1 VAVRER
7 SSVHGADTQFLDPAV
22 LSRIGN
28 LELLART
35 VVDGFLQ
42 GLHRSPHLGM
52 SLDFAEHREYM
63 PGDDIRR
70 IDWRLFART
79 DRFYVKLF
87 EAETAADFMVVL
99 DVSKS
104 MSFGSHTVTKL
115 DYARYLGAA
124 LSYFSQKQRDRV
136 GLATFDH
143 EIVDYVPPSTRHL
156 QLVLHTLARAEPGR
170 PGTLRD
176 PLMRLGDNL
185 HHRGII
191 LLLSDFYEE
200 PERVIDSVRH
210 LRARGHDVIVFHLL
224 DPAELEFT
232 YDSAASFR
240 DLESGTMIPI
250 VPDELAEEYRSL
262 IGEHTKELERLFT
275 GSRIDYSVLDTSA
288 PLDYALFR
296 YLSSR
301 EKMTRVR

>member
-1 VAVRER
+1 MAVRER
-7 SSVHGADTQFLDPAV
+7 SSIQGADTQFLDPAV
-22 LSRIGN
+22 LSRING
-28 LELLART
+28 LDLLART

-70 IDWRLFART
+70 IDWKLFGRT

-87 EAETAADFMVVL
+87 EAETSANFMVAL
-99 DVSKS
+99 DISRS
-104 MSFGSHTVTKL
+104 MNFGTHTVTKL
-115 DYARYLGAA
+115 DYARYLAA
-124 LSYFSQKQRDRV
+124 SLSYFSQKQRDRV

-143 EIVDYVPPSTRHL
+143 EIVEYVPPSTRHL
-156 QLVLHTLARAEPGR
+156 QLILHTLARAEPGR

-191 LLLSDFYEE
+191 LILSDFYEE
-200 PERVIDSVRH
+200 PEQVIDSVRH

-232 YDSAASFR
+232 FESAASFR
-240 DLESGTMIPI
+240 DMESDTMIPI
-250 VPDELAEEYRSL
+250 VPDELADEYRAL
-262 IGEHTKELERLFT
+262 IGEHTEELARLFT
-275 GSRIDYSVLDTSA
+275 GSRIDHTVLDTSK
-288 PLDYALFR
+288 PLDHALFR

-301 EKMTRVR
+301 EKMARVR

>member
-1 VAVRER
+1 MAVRER
-7 SSVHGADTQFLDPAV
+7 SSGRGADTQFLDPAV

-87 EAETAADFMVVL
+87 EAETAANFMVVL
-99 DVSKS
+99 DVSRS
-104 MSFGSHTVTKL
+104 MSFGTHSVTKL

-170 PGTLRD
+170 HGTLRE

-191 LLLSDFYEE
+191 LLLSDFYDE
-200 PERVIDSVRH
+200 PDSVIDSVRH

-232 YDSAASFR
+232 YDAAASFR
-240 DLESGTMIPI
+240 DLESDTMIPV
-250 VPDELAEEYRSL
+250 VPDELAEEYRAL
-262 IGEHTKELERLFT
+262 IGRHTDELGRLFT
-275 GSRIDYSVLDTSA
+275 GSRIDYTVLDTSK

-301 EKMTRVR
+301 EKMSRVR

>member
-1 VAVRER
+1 MAVQER
-7 SSVHGADTQFLDPAV
+7 TAFSGSSAQFLDPVV
-22 LSRIGN
+22 LSRINN

-42 GLHRSPHLGM
+42 GLHRSPHLGL
-52 SLDFAEHREYM
+52 SLDFAEHRAYM

-70 IDWRLFART
+70 VDWRLFART
-79 DRFYVKLF
+79 DRFYVKQF
-87 EAETAADFMVVL
+87 EAETSANFMVVV

-104 MSFGSHTVTKL
+104 MSFGTHAVTKL

-143 EIVDYVPPSTRHL
+143 EIVEYVPPATRHL
-156 QLVLHTLARAEPGR
+156 QLILHTLARAEPGR
-170 PGTLRD
+170 PGVLRD

-185 HHRGII
+185 HHRGI
-191 LLLSDFYEE
+191 LLVLSDFYEE
-200 PERVIDSVRH
+200 PEQVIDSVRH

-232 YDSAASFR
+232 YESAASFR
-240 DLESGTMIPI
+240 DMESGTMIPI
-250 VPDELAEEYRSL
+250 VPDQLADEYRAL
-262 IGEHTKELERLFT
+262 IGEHTQELERLFT
-275 GSRIDYSVLDTSA
+275 GSRIDYTVVDTSK
-288 PLDYALFR
+288 PLDYALFQ

-301 EKMTRVR
+301 EKMARVR

>member
-1 VAVRER
+1 MAVRER
-7 SSVHGADTQFLDPAV
+7 SSIQGADTQFLDPAV
-22 LSRIGN
+22 LSRISG
-28 LELLART
+28 LDLLART

-70 IDWRLFART
+70 IDWKLFGRT
-79 DRFYVKLF
+79 DRFYLKLF
-87 EAETAADFMVVL
+87 EAETSANFMVAL
-99 DVSKS
+99 DISKS
-104 MSFGSHTVTKL
+104 MSFGTHTVNKL
-115 DYARYLGAA
+115 DYARYLAA
-124 LSYFSQKQRDRV
+124 SLSYFSQKQRDRV

-143 EIVDYVPPSTRHL
+143 EIVEYVPPSTRHL
-156 QLVLHTLARAEPGR
+156 QLILHTLARAKPGR
-170 PGTLRD
+170 RGTLRD

-185 HHRGII
+185 HHRGI
-191 LLLSDFYEE
+191 LLILSDFYEE
-200 PERVIDSVRH
+200 PEQVIESVRH

-232 YDSAASFR
+232 FEGAASFR
-240 DLESGTMIPI
+240 DMESDTMIPI
-250 VPDELAEEYRSL
+250 VPDELAEEYRAL
-262 IGEHTKELERLFT
+262 IGQHTKELARLFT
-275 GSRIDYSVLDTSA
+275 GSRIDYTVLDTSK

-301 EKMTRVR
+301 EKMARVR

>member
-1 VAVRER
+1 MAVRER
-7 SSVHGADTQFLDPAV
+7 SSIQSADTQFLDPAV
-22 LSRIGN
+22 LSRISG
-28 LELLART
+28 LDLLART

-70 IDWRLFART
+70 IDWKLFGRT

-87 EAETAADFMVVL
+87 EAETSANFMVAL
-99 DVSKS
+99 DISKS
-104 MSFGSHTVTKL
+104 MSFGTHAVTKL

-143 EIVDYVPPSTRHL
+143 EIVEYVPPSTRHL
-156 QLVLHTLARAEPGR
+156 QLILHTLARAEPGR
-170 PGTLRD
+170 PGVLRD

-185 HHRGII
+185 HHRGI
-191 LLLSDFYEE
+191 LLVLSDFYEE
-200 PERVIDSVRH
+200 PEQVIDSVRH

-232 YDSAASFR
+232 YESAASFR
-240 DLESGTMIPI
+240 DMESGTMIPI
-250 VPDELAEEYRSL
+250 VPDQLADEYRAL
-262 IGEHTKELERLFT
+262 IGEHTQELERLFT
-275 GSRIDYSVLDTSA
+275 GSRIDYTVLDTSK

-301 EKMTRVR
+301 EKMARVR